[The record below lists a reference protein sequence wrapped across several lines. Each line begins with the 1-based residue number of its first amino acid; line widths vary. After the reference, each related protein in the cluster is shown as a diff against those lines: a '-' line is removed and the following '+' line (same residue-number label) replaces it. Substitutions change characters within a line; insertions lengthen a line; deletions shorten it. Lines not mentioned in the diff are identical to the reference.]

1 MPASERTVFD
11 DLVDFLADG
20 SDANKILQFKL
31 PAASQARLEELLQ
44 SNREGK
50 LTDRE
55 QAELRTFEQFEH
67 VVRLLKARVAAR
79 RAS

>member
-1 MPASERTVFD
+1 MPASDRTVFD

-20 SDANKILQFKL
+20 SDANKILQSKL

-50 LTDRE
+50 LPDRE
-55 QAELRTFEQFEH
+55 QAELRTFEH
-67 VVRLLKARVAAR
+67 VVHVACL
-79 RAS
+79 